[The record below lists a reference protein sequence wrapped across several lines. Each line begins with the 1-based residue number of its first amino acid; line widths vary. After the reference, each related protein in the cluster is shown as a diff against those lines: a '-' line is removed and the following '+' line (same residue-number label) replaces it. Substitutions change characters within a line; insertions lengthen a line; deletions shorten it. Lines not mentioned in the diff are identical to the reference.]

1 MYEKKNNLLI
11 VIGITVM
18 LIALGV
24 FWSHRT
30 SDNNVDNRLSDLE
43 NRITSTETR
52 QRETTE
58 AIQSAKGTATAIGE
72 VTKSLNAGLDESRTT
87 AQTGRRESEAAAESL
102 RQTTATID
110 ECGKLLDA
118 SAERI
123 ATCESIFER
132 IENRNE

>member
-11 VIGITVM
+11 VIGVAIV
-18 LIALGV
+18 LIIIGV
-24 FWSHRT
+24 LCFPRT
-30 SDNNVDNRLSDLE
+30 SNNNVDNRLSDLE
-43 NRITSTETR
+43 NRIADAEAR

-72 VTKSLNAGLDESRTT
+72 LTKSLNTGLDEARTT

-102 RQTTATID
+102 RQATATID
-110 ECGKLLDA
+110 ECGKLLDT
-118 SAERI
+118 SAGRI

-132 IENRNE
+132 IENRNK

>member
-11 VIGITVM
+11 VIGVTIV
-18 LIALGV
+18 LIIIGV
-24 FWSHRT
+24 LCFPRT
-30 SDNNVDNRLSDLE
+30 SNNNVDNRLSGLE
-43 NRITSTETR
+43 NRIADAEAR

-72 VTKSLNAGLDESRTT
+72 LTKSLNTGLDEARTT

-102 RQTTATID
+102 RQATATID
-110 ECGKLLDA
+110 ECGKLLDT
-118 SAERI
+118 SAGRI

-132 IENRNE
+132 IENRNK